1 MEITFADGK
10 KDKILLAKSTNG
22 GVNVPCL
29 FSGALVKDHD
39 SEVDVDG
46 CASSGETIVEIHSI
60 YVPCGFVDLLLT
72 KTDTYILKQ
81 DEDHIPDHVKNDKAD
96 MDFLEIPADAPQAN
110 VRPWPHTQLPKV
122 ASLETRIKYDD
133 GLRSATGGDTQ
144 AKQFISRAVEHAKTR
159 LHMLPIKVELSV
171 VGSMQYKSSGSN
183 GPWRAN
189 SYWIQQLRDQSA
201 DKVVSHFARG
211 GAAGIAY
218 VGAVCGGYYG
228 VNINEHINWPGRAEW
243 VTGRTYAH
251 ELGHNLGMHHDFASK
266 HGGNN
271 SPGSGSPCDGEGL
284 MSYGS
289 CKPSCRDSQ
298 MPDRWSSCS
307 VRDFEQTFRDSTHRC
322 LAEGQGDGPPQD
334 NGCTCNGHTQRGYGE
349 CQQTARCGAWC
360 YVDNENSC
368 SYSYRSYIGSP
379 YRWTCEACPSSRVAR
394 LQTDDAKTDEL
405 VEPPCPHA
413 YSASSL
419 TISSVIVVL
428 LSVLA
433 ALSL

>member
-1 MEITFADGK
+1 MG
-10 KDKILLAKSTNG
+10 
-22 GVNVPCL
+22 
-29 FSGALVKDHD
+29 
-39 SEVDVDG
+39 
-46 CASSGETIVEIHSI
+46 
-60 YVPCGFVDLLLT
+60 
-72 KTDTYILKQ
+72 
-81 DEDHIPDHVKNDKAD
+81 
-96 MDFLEIPADAPQAN
+96 
-110 VRPWPHTQLPKV
+110 
-122 ASLETRIKYDD
+122 TRIKYDD
-133 GLRSATGGDTQ
+133 GLRSVTGSDTQ

-307 VRDFEQTFRDSTHRC
+307 VRDLSRLSGTAPTAAWLRARVMDLLRTMDAPAMATPSADMESASKRQGVVLGAMSTIQT
-322 LAEGQGDGPPQD
+322 LAPTRTGATSDLPTAGLVRRARLVGSQD
-334 NGCTCNGHTQRGYGE
+334 CKLMTLKLTSLWSRHARTRTQRPASPS
-349 CQQTARCGAWC
+349 AR
-360 YVDNENSC
+360 
-368 SYSYRSYIGSP
+368 
-379 YRWTCEACPSSRVAR
+379 
-394 LQTDDAKTDEL
+394 
-405 VEPPCPHA
+405 
-413 YSASSL
+413 SSL
-419 TISSVIVVL
+419 SS
-428 LSVLA
+428 SQF
-433 ALSL
+433 SLH